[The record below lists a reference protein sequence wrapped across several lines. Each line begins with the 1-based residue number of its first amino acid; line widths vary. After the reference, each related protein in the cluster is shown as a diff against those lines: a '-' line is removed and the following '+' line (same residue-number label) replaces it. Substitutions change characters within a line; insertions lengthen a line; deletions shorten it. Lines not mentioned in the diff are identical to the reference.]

1 VPVTLEQSETL
12 NEIRLEGVID
22 ISCAAELKAHL
33 LQALKSGNTVR
44 ISFEKA
50 LDLDVTAFQ
59 LLWAAER
66 ESKKSGV
73 EFALAGFVPEQ
84 INTTLAQAGLDKF
97 SPFVDSKSDSGV
109 DKCQP

>member
-1 VPVTLEQSETL
+1 VPVALKQSETL

-33 LQALKSGNTVR
+33 LLALKSGNAVR
-44 ISFEKA
+44 VSFETA
-50 LDLDVTAFQ
+50 LDLDMTVFQ

-66 ESKKSGV
+66 ESKKTGV
-73 EFALAGFVPEQ
+73 EFAFAGLVPEQ
-84 INTTLAQAGLDKF
+84 INNVLAQTGLDRF
-97 SPFVDSKSDSGV
+97 LPSVDAMTDSGV

>member
-1 VPVTLEQSETL
+1 MPVTLKQSETL

-22 ISCAAELKAHL
+22 ISCASELKAHL
-33 LQALKSGNTVR
+33 LQALESGNSVR
-44 ISFEKA
+44 VSIEEA

-73 EFALAGFVPEQ
+73 EFALANPLPEQ
-84 INTTLAQAGLDKF
+84 IVHSLTQAGLGGFPLAADAKCN
-97 SPFVDSKSDSGV
+97 SGV